1 MPMTLEQLK
10 YLRAIVEHGSFRAAA
25 DSVYRSQS
33 SLSISIQKLEQE
45 LGIQLFER
53 NGYRPKL
60 TQKGKAIYEKS
71 KQLLK
76 KSQELKDLA
85 AHLTAGCE
93 AELRLA
99 ISCILP
105 IEPIASV
112 LNHISKDYPQTRISM
127 LIESLSG
134 TMERLL
140 DDDADIALTD
150 SFEPNSNLESLLL
163 TEIDFI
169 SVVPSKSKWAKQAS
183 SITEQDLENETIIV
197 MRDTSQHS
205 KRITKGVLEGAP
217 QWVVN
222 DFTTKQRIICSGK
235 GWGRMPLHLVK
246 EDIAQNRLTML
257 TSDDFP
263 TFRVPIH
270 LVRKTHKLTGPV
282 EQMLWSTLKHM
293 DWKTP
298 ATTA

>member
-1 MPMTLEQLK
+1 MTLEQLK
-10 YLRAIVEHGSFRAAA
+10 YLQAIVEHGSFRAAA
-25 DSVYRSQS
+25 DTVYRSQS

-45 LGIQLFER
+45 LGIQLLER

-60 TQKGKAIYEKS
+60 TQEGKAIYEKS
-71 KQLLK
+71 KQLLQ

-85 AHLTAGCE
+85 VHLTAGCE

-105 IEPIASV
+105 IEPIVSV
-112 LNHISKDYPQTRISM
+112 LNHISTDYPQTRMSM

-150 SFEPNSNLESLLL
+150 SLEPNSSLESLLL

-169 SVVPSKSKWAKQAS
+169 SVVPSTSPWANQAD

-197 MRDTSQHS
+197 MRDTSHHS

-217 QWVVN
+217 QWLVN
-222 DFTTKQRIICSGK
+222 DFSTKQRIICSGK

-282 EQMLWSTLKHM
+282 EQMLWSTLQKIN
-293 DWKTP
+293 WQTS
-298 ATTA
+298 TTAA

>member
-1 MPMTLEQLK
+1 MTLEQLK
-10 YLRAIVEHGSFRAAA
+10 YLQAIVKHGSFRAAA

-53 NGYRPKL
+53 SGYRPKL

-85 AHLTAGCE
+85 AHLTTGCE

-112 LNHISKDYPQTRISM
+112 LNHVSKDYPQTRISM

-169 SVVPSKSKWAKQAS
+169 SVVPSKSKWAKQAN

-246 EDIAQNRLTML
+246 EDIAKNRLTML

-270 LVRKTHKLTGPV
+270 LVRKTHKHTGPV

-293 DWKTP
+293 NWKSP
-298 ATTA
+298 VTTA